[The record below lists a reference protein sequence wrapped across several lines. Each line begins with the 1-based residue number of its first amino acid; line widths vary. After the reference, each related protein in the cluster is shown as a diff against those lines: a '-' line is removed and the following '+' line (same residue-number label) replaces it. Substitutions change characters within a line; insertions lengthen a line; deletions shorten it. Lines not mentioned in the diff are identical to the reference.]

1 MRPEAAMV
9 EAEHRQQW
17 QLDPGSVRA
26 LAHGLHP
33 DPFGVL
39 GPHDSPEGRVIRAFL
54 PGASKVVVLRRSDQA
69 PLLTLEH
76 TDASGLFEGIVSD
89 PTAYLLRIHW
99 PHGVQETED
108 PYSLGLLLGDMDLFL
123 FNEGRHFELGKT
135 FGAQAITIDG
145 VSGVRFAVWAPNA
158 ARVAVVGDFNSWDRR
173 RHPMR
178 LRHSAGVWELF
189 IPRVTPGSHYKYDIL
204 GPNGVAVPW
213 KADPVAR
220 QTELPPGTA
229 SIVPQFQQH
238 RWR

>member
-1 MRPEAAMV
+1 MV

-26 LAHGLHP
+26 PGPGLHP

-39 GPHDSPEGRVIRAFL
+39 GPHDSPEGHVIRAFL

-108 PYSLGLLLGDMDLFL
+108 PYL
-123 FNEGRHFELGKT
+123 
-135 FGAQAITIDG
+135 
-145 VSGVRFAVWAPNA
+145 
-158 ARVAVVGDFNSWDRR
+158 
-173 RHPMR
+173 
-178 LRHSAGVWELF
+178 
-189 IPRVTPGSHYKYDIL
+189 
-204 GPNGVAVPW
+204 
-213 KADPVAR
+213 
-220 QTELPPGTA
+220 
-229 SIVPQFQQH
+229 
-238 RWR
+238 